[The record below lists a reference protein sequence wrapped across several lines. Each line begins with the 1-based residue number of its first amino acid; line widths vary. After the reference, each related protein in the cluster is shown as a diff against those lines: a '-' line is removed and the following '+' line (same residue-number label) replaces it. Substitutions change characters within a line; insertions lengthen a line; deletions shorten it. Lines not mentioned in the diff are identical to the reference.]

1 MNDHRFKPGDIK
13 WCLRTKILRGT
24 DGVANVHACTHGYT
38 NILHFLCSGI
48 LMDSM
53 TWLAATCSNQNHEL
67 PTRYMYS
74 LADSDG
80 RPSYDKNPDSLP
92 FGAGTRES
100 CGDLGT
106 LWTQACSQ
114 TGFGDQPVSTSP
126 RPACPMKG
134 TSGSMKETSG
144 SMKETS
150 GSMTETSGSMKETS
164 GSMKGTA
171 APLQETA
178 AAMKETA
185 APMKETSGSM
195 KETAAPMKE
204 TAAAMKETAAP
215 MKETAEPTK
224 SFAASPK
231 NQCRN
236 LLAFLLASPKHQHLA
251 VPVTLLLMHKC
262 SWGPFHWTYL
272 LDMMVASC
280 QYAKYGSGPGCT
292 DDRKTNCPL
301 ACPKQTQRHLKTHTH
316 THRTSGLMGLHML
329 APMKQ
334 QHVQYVRLE
343 PSHGTNYQT
352 ERSKQMFK

>member
-126 RPACPMKG
+126 RPACPVKG
-134 TSGSMKETSG
+134 TSGS
-144 SMKETS
+144 
-150 GSMTETSGSMKETS
+150 
-164 GSMKGTA
+164 
-171 APLQETA
+171 
-178 AAMKETA
+178 
-185 APMKETSGSM
+185 MKETSGSM

-262 SWGPFHWTYL
+262 SWEPFHWTHL
-272 LDMMVASC
+272 LEMMVASC

-301 ACPKQTQRHLKTHTH
+301 ACPKQTQRHLKTH